1 MEKLVIERV
10 TAGNPG
16 LAALIREL
24 DRYLEGLYPPE
35 EIFVVDFDDPKTSE
49 MVFVMAYGDGE
60 PAGCAGLRQLDGES
74 VELKRF
80 YVDPRMRRHG
90 VARQLYQYLEQQAL
104 ELGCSIIRLETGA
117 PQVEA
122 IAFYKKLGFYEIPA
136 FGEYIGCASSLCME
150 KRIG

>member
-10 TAGNPG
+10 PAGSPQ

-24 DRYLEGLYPPE
+24 DQYLEGLYPPE
-35 EIFVVDFDDPKTSE
+35 DIFVVDFNDPKTEE
-49 MVFVMAYGDGE
+49 MVFVLAYGDGE
-60 PAGCAGLRQLDGES
+60 PIGCAGLRQLDGQS
-74 VELKRF
+74 AELKRF
-80 YVDPRMRRHG
+80 YVDSRMRRHG

-104 ELGCSIIRLETGA
+104 MLGCSIMRLEAGA

-136 FGEYIGCASSLCME
+136 FGEYIGCESSLCME
-150 KRIG
+150 KKIR